1 MRRIQIVLFSALFL
15 ALASSFIPSGMPLR
29 NEPVNPVIGDAGYI
43 HYYGEKPSGSADE
56 FQRVQ
61 SHLRY
66 AEELLRNKDISH
78 LSPSQKEKRLNM
90 LDLLNEYWNRGAFPV
105 NYDRAERRPC
115 FIDKDNVI
123 CAVGYL
129 IQQTKGQAVA
139 EEINRDFKYS
149 RIMEMNTPVIG
160 KWANEFGFTMEELA
174 TIQPQYISPNPP
186 SYIHPAYGAWSG
198 ILGGFNIGV
207 NTINLTNISRSRGNS
222 VLPIVG
228 IFSGL
233 GSVTM
238 GSVKL
243 ASDDGGFNQN
253 TAGENSLA
261 FANIG
266 LGTLT
271 TTLSIYALCTN
282 RKKDRRTSFHLY
294 QPPSGNNVLA
304 MGMGI
309 RHRF

>member
-1 MRRIQIVLFSALFL
+1 MKKNQILFFSVLCL
-15 ALASSFIPSGMPLR
+15 AFASSFVQTHEQK
-29 NEPVNPVIGDAGYI
+29 NEPVNPVIGDAGYV
-43 HYYGEKPSGSADE
+43 HYYGQKPSASSDE
-56 FQRVQ
+56 FGRVQ

-66 AEELLRNKDISH
+66 AEQLLRNKDVSH
-78 LSPSQKEKRLNM
+78 LSESKKENRLKM
-90 LDLLNEYWNRGAFPV
+90 LDLLNEYWNRGVFPA

-129 IQQTKGQAVA
+129 IQQTKGQSVA
-139 EEINRDFKYS
+139 ESINREFKYS
-149 RIMEMNTPVIG
+149 TIEEMTTPVIEE
-160 KWANEFGFTMEELA
+160 WANEFGFSVVELA
-174 TIQPQYISPNPP
+174 TIQPMYPNPS
-186 SYIHPAYGAWSG
+186 SYIHPAYGAYSG
-198 ILGGFNIGV
+198 IFAGLNIGM
-207 NTINLTNISRSRGNS
+207 NTINLSNISRQRGNA

-233 GSVTM
+233 GSVAM

-243 ASDDGGFNQN
+243 ATEGNGFNGN
-253 TAGENSLA
+253 TSAENTLA

-271 TTLSIYALCTN
+271 TTLSIYTLCTN
-282 RKKDRRTSFHLY
+282 KNKDKRTSFHLY
-294 QPPSGNNVLA
+294 QPPSGKNPIA